1 MVDDVE
7 KQVSEPADEA
17 PAEQSEAT
25 APEDELAKAKAL
37 AADYLDQWRR
47 TAAEFANYRK
57 RMDREREDM
66 TRFASALLIGKLL
79 PVLDDFERAMATLPA
94 DLRHLS
100 WVEGVFLIQRKME
113 ATLEAEGVTR
123 MTTVG
128 QAFDPQRHEA
138 IMREETT
145 AYPDGQIIAELQR
158 GYEMHGRVLRPALV
172 KVASA
177 PVASPPSPEPDTQ
190 PAPVETE
197 PQGPASSDEEEKK
210 G

>member
-1 MVDDVE
+1 MVDDGE
-7 KQVSEPADEA
+7 KQVPESAAETA
-17 PAEQSEAT
+17 PDQSDAA

-47 TAAEFANYRK
+47 TAAEFSNYRK

-66 TRFASALLIGKLL
+66 SRFAGALLIGKLL

-100 WVEGVFLIQRKME
+100 WVEGVFLIQRKLE
-113 ATLEAEGVTR
+113 ATLETEGVTP
-123 MTTVG
+123 MITVG

-145 AYPDGQIIAELQR
+145 AHPDGQIIAELQR

-177 PVASPPSPEPDTQ
+177 PISSPPSLEPDTQ

-197 PQGPASSDEEEKK
+197 AQGPAREDEEEK
-210 G
+210 